1 MFFSNLIM
9 YFIILTTAATLHA
22 HGQTDITTARQA
34 AEALRPLA
42 GNGAYPLFTL
52 GLIGTGMLALGLV
65 LNYLNV
71 NANTVFPRRP

>member
-1 MFFSNLIM
+1 MVGMFFSNFIM

-42 GNGAYPLFTL
+42 GNGAYS
-52 GLIGTGMLALGLV
+52 G
-65 LNYLNV
+65 
-71 NANTVFPRRP
+71 RRGP